1 MIDERRRFER
11 VNLPETSKVYVA
23 DTQKRTLGPV
33 VMIGRGGMLFRTDF
47 PFEEGSRVDLLLVDD
62 SEGIKRELNAIVRYN
77 RDEGVGIEFWALS
90 RLSVGLSS
98 HGRHSSDSAGHSPCV
113 ESVWRRICFARI
125 QCFPVHFESSSS
137 DSCSESEAC

>member
-33 VMIGRGGMLFRTDF
+33 VMIGRGGMLFRTDY

-77 RDEGVGIEFWALS
+77 RDEGVGIEFDTLDPDAAVE
-90 RLSVGLSS
+90 VGVII
-98 HGRHSSDSAGHSPCV
+98 GKYYSA
-113 ESVWRRICFARI
+113 
-125 QCFPVHFESSSS
+125 
-137 DSCSESEAC
+137 EAAS